1 MNILN
6 PFKKKKNRRFNYTPR
21 YYSGKSIGNIYD
33 FDSKFYKYRDTHNN
47 NDFREMWDAE
57 RLKMRTKKNRSI
69 SLRLIVIILLLTFIS
84 FYILGFD
91 ISIFYSKI

>member
-33 FDSKFYKYRDTHNN
+33 FDLKFYKYRNTSNI
-47 NDFREMWDAE
+47 NDFRDKWDAE
-57 RLKMRTKKNRSI
+57 RIKMRTRKNRSI
-69 SLRLIVIILLLTFIS
+69 SLRLIVIILLLAFIS

-91 ISIFYSKI
+91 ISIFYSKS

>member
-33 FDSKFYKYRDTHNN
+33 FDLKFYKYRNTSNI
-47 NDFREMWDAE
+47 NDFRDKWDAE
-57 RLKMRTKKNRSI
+57 RIKMRTRKNRSI
-69 SLRLIVIILLLTFIS
+69 SLRLIVIILLLPFIS
-84 FYILGFD
+84 FYLLGFD
-91 ISIFYSKI
+91 ISIFYSKS

>member
-6 PFKKKKNRRFNYTPR
+6 PFKKKKNRRFNYTSR

-33 FDSKFYKYRDTHNN
+33 FDSKFYKYRDTSNI
-47 NDFREMWDAE
+47 NDFRYKWDAE
-57 RLKMRTKKNRSI
+57 RIKMRTRKNRSI

-91 ISIFYSKI
+91 ISIFYSKS

>member
-33 FDSKFYKYRDTHNN
+33 FDSKFYKYRETFNSI
-47 NDFREMWDAE
+47 DFRE
-57 RLKMRTKKNRSI
+57 KYS
-69 SLRLIVIILLLTFIS
+69 
-84 FYILGFD
+84 G
-91 ISIFYSKI
+91 SIFDSHGSIIGFWDSLCDDCDFIPCPS

>member
-33 FDSKFYKYRDTHNN
+33 FDLKFYKYRNTSNI
-47 NDFREMWDAE
+47 NDFRDKWDAE
-57 RLKMRTKKNRSI
+57 RIKMRTRKNRSI

-91 ISIFYSKI
+91 ISIFYSKS